1 MANAVNDGG
10 NMKIGTL
17 VRGKINELIG
27 FVTDVTPNGD
37 GVKIYWYGMDLRS
50 TTWVHTCDLE
60 VLCE

>member
-1 MANAVNDGG
+1 MQV
-10 NMKIGTL
+10 GTL

-60 VLCE
+60 VLCK